1 MKTSKEFVHT
11 LCDTIRRHGAMDKL
25 ISDRAE
31 VETSNKVLDILRN
44 YFIGDWQSAPHNQHQ
59 NPAERRYQTIKRLTN
74 TLLDRTG
81 APSTTWLLAIC
92 YVVYILNITSVE
104 SLNWR
109 TPHEALYGQTPD
121 ISNVFQFE
129 FWEPVYFATGE
140 ALGTN
145 TSPKFP
151 SETHEKHGRFVGF
164 AETVGNTFTYKILT
178 SDTNKILYRSAVRSA
193 RDTVELNRRSV
204 STEGETNPI
213 EIVKSPCRT
222 LANGETI
229 AVNSDTFDPDELIG
243 RTYLQDVDENGERH
257 RAKIVQKIIERD
269 KEART
274 ERTKFLVTYEGHDK
288 SDEIVDYTTVADYL
302 QKQIETDNDP
312 SEQFYKFKEVVGHQ
326 GPLKPGDPDYKGSR
340 FNLMTHW
347 EDGSYTY
354 EPLSQLK
361 ADDPVTVA
369 LYAKQNGLLDE
380 PGFKSLKKIANRE
393 KKMLRMLN
401 QSKLK
406 SYRRA
411 PIYKYGFRVP
421 RNASEVEPIDTANN
435 NRRWQDAIDLEISQL
450 QDYNTFQDK
459 GKGAPIPKGYKQITV
474 HLVFDVKHDGRHK
487 ARLVA
492 GGHLTDDPI
501 ESVYSSVVSLRSL
514 RIVIFLAELN
524 QLELWGADVGN
535 AYLEAYTKEKVCFI
549 AGAGFGEL
557 IGHTLIIVK
566 ALYGLKSSGLRWHE
580 RFADTLREM
589 NFEISKADPDVWMR
603 LNGDVWEYIAVYV
616 DDLCIAAKN
625 PQEICD
631 TLTGKYK
638 YKLKGVGILSFHLGC
653 DFFRDHENTLC
664 FGPKKYIRKMLES
677 YKSPNMFNESPHKA
691 RSPLEKGD
699 HPELDDSDLCSH
711 EDVKKY
717 QSMIGALQWLVS
729 LGRFDIQTAV
739 MSMSRFRAEPRI
751 GHLERVKRIYGYLA
765 SHDKGAIRVRTDKP
779 DYSELPD
786 ITYDWMYTVYGNVRE
801 HVPDNLPKSAGNS
814 ITLTTYVDANLY
826 HDYITGRA
834 VTGILHLLNQTPI
847 DWYSKRQAT
856 VETATY
862 GSEFVAARIATDQVI
877 DLRMTLRYLG
887 VPVEHST
894 YMFGDNESV
903 VTSSTIPYSAL
914 SKRHNALSY
923 HRVREAIAGKIIR
936 FFHIRGENNPA
947 DIVSK
952 HWGQAQVWQLIRPLL
967 FYSGETTEIP
977 DEKGQDKVTKEKNLK
992 QTMVKRKTRS
1002 IYPFIA

>member
-1 MKTSKEFVHT
+1 
-11 LCDTIRRHGAMDKL
+11 
-25 ISDRAE
+25 
-31 VETSNKVLDILRN
+31 
-44 YFIGDWQSAPHNQHQ
+44 
-59 NPAERRYQTIKRLTN
+59 
-74 TLLDRTG
+74 
-81 APSTTWLLAIC
+81 
-92 YVVYILNITSVE
+92 
-104 SLNWR
+104 
-109 TPHEALYGQTPD
+109 
-121 ISNVFQFE
+121 
-129 FWEPVYFATGE
+129 
-140 ALGTN
+140 
-145 TSPKFP
+145 
-151 SETHEKHGRFVGF
+151 
-164 AETVGNTFTYKILT
+164 
-178 SDTNKILYRSAVRSA
+178 
-193 RDTVELNRRSV
+193 
-204 STEGETNPI
+204 
-213 EIVKSPCRT
+213 
-222 LANGETI
+222 
-229 AVNSDTFDPDELIG
+229 
-243 RTYLQDVDENGERH
+243 
-257 RAKIVQKIIERD
+257 
-269 KEART
+269 
-274 ERTKFLVTYEGHDK
+274 
-288 SDEIVDYTTVADYL
+288 
-302 QKQIETDNDP
+302 
-312 SEQFYKFKEVVGHQ
+312 
-326 GPLKPGDPDYKGSR
+326 
-340 FNLMTHW
+340 
-347 EDGSYTY
+347 
-354 EPLSQLK
+354 
-361 ADDPVTVA
+361 
-369 LYAKQNGLLDE
+369 
-380 PGFKSLKKIANRE
+380 
-393 KKMLRMLN
+393 
-401 QSKLK
+401 
-406 SYRRA
+406 
-411 PIYKYGFRVP
+411 
-421 RNASEVEPIDTANN
+421 
-435 NRRWQDAIDLEISQL
+435 
-450 QDYNTFQDK
+450 
-459 GKGAPIPKGYKQITV
+459 
-474 HLVFDVKHDGRHK
+474 
-487 ARLVA
+487 
-492 GGHLTDDPI
+492 
-501 ESVYSSVVSLRSL
+501 
-514 RIVIFLAELN
+514 
-524 QLELWGADVGN
+524 
-535 AYLEAYTKEKVCFI
+535 
-549 AGAGFGEL
+549 
-557 IGHTLIIVK
+557 
-566 ALYGLKSSGLRWHE
+566 
-580 RFADTLREM
+580 M

-603 LNGDVWEYIAVYV
+603 LNGNVWEYIAVYV

-801 HVPDNLPKSAGNS
+801 HIPNNLPKPAGNS

-834 VTGILHLLNQTPI
+834 VTGILHLINQTPI

-862 GSEFVAARIATDQVI
+862 GSEFVAARIATDQII

-887 VPVEHST
+887 VPVVHST

-977 DEKGQDKVTKEKNLK
+977 DEKGQDKVTKEKDLK
-992 QTMVKRKTRS
+992 QAMVKRKTRS